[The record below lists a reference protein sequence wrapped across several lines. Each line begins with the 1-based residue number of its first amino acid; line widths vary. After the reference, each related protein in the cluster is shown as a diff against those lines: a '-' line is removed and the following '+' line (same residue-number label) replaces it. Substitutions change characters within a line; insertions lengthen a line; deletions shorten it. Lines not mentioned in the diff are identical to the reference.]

1 MFEVKISIA
10 APELV
15 QAINNLAAALT
26 GVTHQPQAAQTVQPE
41 PNYAPA
47 DPTPAPATNPAPVST
62 PPSTPV
68 PIPGYAYPSNQPMA
82 YGQTPMQQQ
91 GYAPAGAMNPATPTR
106 AGGSV
111 PDAQTGAPAAPM
123 AGQMPVYPSNQ
134 YAPVQSPAQMPQLS
148 QPVPQSGVPLAQ
160 PPQYTIEQV
169 MKAGGALMDAGRV
182 DDLSNLLRSFGVVAV
197 SDLKPEQ
204 LGAFATALRGLGA
217 KI

>member
-26 GVTHQPQAAQTVQPE
+26 GVTHQPQAAPTAPTE
-41 PNYAPA
+41 PNYAPV
-47 DPTPAPATNPAPVST
+47 DPTYAPAPNPALT
-62 PPSTPV
+62 
-68 PIPGYAYPSNQPMA
+68 PGYTHPSNLPSAYP
-82 YGQTPMQQQ
+82 GQAQMPQQ
-91 GYAPAGAMNPATPTR
+91 GCVPAGAMNSAPHAS

-111 PDAQTGAPAAPM
+111 SNIQTGASAAPM
-123 AGQMPVYPSNQ
+123 AGQTPVYHSNQ
-134 YAPVQSPAQMPQLS
+134 FAPAQSPTQMPQPS
-148 QPVPQSGVPLAQ
+148 QPIPQSGVPLAQ
-160 PPQYTIEQV
+160 PPQYTVEQV

-182 DDLSNLLRSFGVVAV
+182 DDLSNLLRSFGVAAV